1 MGGDGWGF
9 SNSPQMG
16 TFRTLKERG
25 REAGLIATRTESTD
39 CELVAAVRGG
49 DDAAFE
55 ELYARY
61 RSRIGSYVRGMVR
74 DEGRAEDVTQEAF
87 FSALR
92 RLRET
97 DSEIAFK
104 PWIYRIARNQA
115 IDHHR
120 RTSRAEEI
128 SMDAERGLR
137 PSDHTRLVDGAAP
150 DRAFVAKERLDHL
163 CGAFD
168 ELSDIQSRVI
178 VMREFEGR
186 SYREIAAELDLTR
199 PAVESALFRARR
211 RLESEYE
218 ELSEGRRCAGMRAT
232 IARLAEGAGGKGD
245 EGRLARHARRCSLC
259 RRRARELGVEPLTTL
274 ERVRSKVAALL
285 PLPWGAQ
292 GGGSFAGMLSERAAA
307 LAAIAAIGAGGA
319 AVGVEKIG
327 GGSDRPAGRD
337 EAKPAEERRVLP
349 TPNGRPS
356 SSARPP
362 SRSERKPE
370 GTSRRERS
378 RRAAPTTPAER
389 LGRRTT
395 PAAPAPGRSATPAEP
410 SSGAAPS
417 QPSPTRAP
425 STPKLPKL
433 PTQVVPETVD
443 RLPLPDVS
451 VPEVQVPPVQLPA
464 PPPNAPGADAVN
476 GVNEAVEGVRGGVN
490 GALDGVRGTVQGA
503 LP

>member
-1 MGGDGWGF
+1 
-9 SNSPQMG
+9 
-16 TFRTLKERG
+16 
-25 REAGLIATRTESTD
+25 LIATGTESTD
-39 CELVAAVRGG
+39 SALVTAVRDG

-55 ELYARY
+55 ALYARY
-61 RSRIGSYVRGMVR
+61 RPRITSYVRGMVR
-74 DEGRAEDVTQEAF
+74 DEGRAEDVTQEVF

-128 SMDAERGLR
+128 SMDADFGLR
-137 PSDHTRLVDGAAP
+137 PSDHSRLVDGAAP

-168 ELSDIQSRVI
+168 ELSDVQSRVI
-178 VMREFEGR
+178 VMRELEGR

-218 ELSEGRRCAGMRAT
+218 ELSEGRRCTGMRTT
-232 IARLAEGAGGKGD
+232 IARLAEGVGGKAD

-259 RRRARELGVEPLTTL
+259 RRRARQLGVEPLTTL
-274 ERVRSKVAALL
+274 ERVRSKIAALL

-292 GGGSFAGMLSERAAA
+292 GGGGPLAGMLSERAAA

-327 GGSDRPAGRD
+327 GGGADGPSGAGEARPAEQRR
-337 EAKPAEERRVLP
+337 ARPAPAQTPRPVLP
-349 TPNGRPS
+349 APKADPKPSAGVRGQGGRQANPRARGGRLTP
-356 SSARPP
+356 PP
-362 SRSERKPE
+362 SAPQAAPAAPQP
-370 GTSRRERS
+370 
-378 RRAAPTTPAER
+378 AAPTQ
-389 LGRRTT
+389 
-395 PAAPAPGRSATPAEP
+395 P
-410 SSGAAPS
+410 SSGDPTRQSAPS
-417 QPSPTRAP
+417 PSLP
-425 STPKLPKL
+425 SAPKLPN
-433 PTQVVPETVD
+433 PTQVVPDVVEQ
-443 RLPLPDVS
+443 LPLPPVQ
-451 VPEVQVPPVQLPA
+451 VPEVQVPA
-464 PPPNAPGADAVN
+464 PPPGTPEAGVVD
-476 GVNEAVEGVRGGVN
+476 GVNR
-490 GALDGVRGTVQGA
+490 ALEDVTGTVQGA

>member
-1 MGGDGWGF
+1 M
-9 SNSPQMG
+9 
-16 TFRTLKERG
+16 
-25 REAGLIATRTESTD
+25 IATGTESTD
-39 CELVAAVRGG
+39 SELVTAVRDG

-61 RSRIGSYVRGMVR
+61 RPRITSYVRGMVR

-120 RTSRAEEI
+120 RASRAEEI
-128 SMDAERGLR
+128 SMDADFGLR
-137 PSDHTRLVDGAAP
+137 PSDHSRLVDGAAP

-168 ELSDIQSRVI
+168 ELSDVQARVI

-186 SYREIAAELDLTR
+186 SYREIADELDLTR
-199 PAVESALFRARR
+199 PAVEGALFRARR

-218 ELSEGRRCAGMRAT
+218 ELSEGRRCAGMRTT
-232 IARLAEGAGGKGD
+232 IARLAEGVGGNAD

-274 ERVRSKVAALL
+274 ERVRSKIAALL

-292 GGGSFAGMLSERAAA
+292 GGGGPLAGMLSERAAA

-327 GGSDRPAGRD
+327 GGADRPAGAG
-337 EAKPAEERRVLP
+337 EARPAEERRARPAPAQTPRPVRPATKADPKPSAGTPRRNGPGAESRAPADKLTRPSAPQAAPAGPQAAAP
-349 TPNGRPS
+349 TQPS
-356 SSARPP
+356 SSA
-362 SRSERKPE
+362 
-370 GTSRRERS
+370 
-378 RRAAPTTPAER
+378 PAQQ
-389 LGRRTT
+389 
-395 PAAPAPGRSATPAEP
+395 PAPSSSLPSA
-410 SSGAAPS
+410 
-417 QPSPTRAP
+417 
-425 STPKLPKL
+425 PKLPE
-433 PTQVVPETVD
+433 PTQVVPDVVEQ
-443 RLPLPDVS
+443 LPLPPVQ
-451 VPEVQVPPVQLPA
+451 VPEVQVPAPA
-464 PPPNAPGADAVN
+464 PGTPGAGAVD
-476 GVNEAVEGVRGGVN
+476 GVNRV
-490 GALDGVRGTVQGA
+490 LDGVTDTVQGA